1 MTWLLPSSRMPYVAT
16 LVLSI
21 ALLVTVA
28 VTAPAIV
35 TDSDIALTEIYT
47 DLAADRELRVGP
59 YSRFA
64 WNHPGPIYFYLQAP
78 LYVVSARNAAALF
91 AGAVALNLSALAILG
106 WVIRRE
112 QNALA
117 AASVVGG
124 CLILACRVPRFLASP
139 WTAHVPV
146 LPLLALLVVCAA
158 VSAGRVALLPL
169 ATLLASFTVQTHV
182 SYVPLSVTLLSVA
195 IAANVWGGSSNR
207 QELSRQIVFS
217 ACVFLVLWSLPL
229 MEALEHDGG
238 NLAALWTFFT
248 SSMIATPGHS
258 WSDALRHALYGLTGI
273 ARADLVLPWGG
284 HFAVDVGPVTWCI
297 AVAETALIAALAV
310 SARRRKKAFQANLS
324 LLSLL
329 ALLVGVWSLTHVPD
343 DILDHE
349 IFWLSALGAL
359 NCGLIA
365 GAGIGGLTRQ
375 SSAPTRPI
383 GTTAGLIVVVAAG
396 LALGASSFR
405 DFTAFERRRTDRA
418 AIVRMYE
425 AVQRYLNDRRA
436 RKPLVTLE
444 PSKWSQAAGVIL
456 RLRRAGYTPAVPDGW
471 IHMFTS
477 AFARRGDE
485 DTEIRIGG
493 PSLRSQHTGPSDKV
507 VLYDS
512 LGLYVEGAS
521 LTRR

>member
-1 MTWLLPSSRMPYVAT
+1 M
-16 LVLSI
+16 LVLSV
-21 ALLVTVA
+21 ALLVVVA
-28 VTAPAIV
+28 AAAPAIV
-35 TDSDIALTEIYT
+35 TDSDLALTEIYT
-47 DLAADRELRVGP
+47 DLAANRELRVGP

-64 WNHPGPIYFYLQAP
+64 WNHPGPLYFYLQSP
-78 LYVVSARNAAALF
+78 LYVISGRNAAALF
-91 AGAVALNLSALAILG
+91 AGAVALNLSALGILG

-117 AASVVGG
+117 AASVGIG
-124 CLILACRVPRFLASP
+124 CLILAYRLPRFLASP

-182 SYVPLSVTLLSVA
+182 GHLPLSVTLLSVA
-195 IAANVWGGSSNR
+195 LVANVWGGSSNR

-238 NLAALWTFFT
+238 NLGALWTFFT
-248 SSMIATPGHS
+248 SRMIAAPGHS

-284 HFAVDVGPVTWCI
+284 HFAADIGPVTWCL
-297 AVAETALIAALAV
+297 AVAGTALIAVLGV
-310 SARRRKKAFQANLS
+310 SAFRRKKAFQANLS

-329 ALLVGVWSLTHVPD
+329 ALVVGVWSLTQVPD

-349 IFWLSALGAL
+349 VLWLAGLGAL
-359 NCGLIA
+359 NCGVIA
-365 GAGIGGLTRQ
+365 GAAIGRLTPE
-375 SSAPTRPI
+375 SSAPTRPLRS
-383 GTTAGLIVVVAAG
+383 TVGLIVAVVAG
-396 LALGASSFR
+396 LALGALSFR
-405 DFTAFERRRTDRA
+405 DLTAFERRRTDRA
-418 AIVRMYE
+418 AIVRMYD
-425 AVQRYLNDRRA
+425 AVQRYLDDRRS

-444 PSKWSQAAGVIL
+444 PAKWSQAAGVIL
-456 RLRRAGYTPAVPDGW
+456 RLRRAGYTPAVSDDW

-477 AFARRGDE
+477 AFASTGAE

-493 PSLRSQHTGPSDKV
+493 TSLRSQHTGPSDRV

-512 LGLYVEGAS
+512 LGLYADGAS
-521 LTRR
+521 LPRR